1 MNLRKAIAIGIL
13 IRLVLMPFFAHPYD
27 VFAWYSFY
35 LQASND
41 ISSLVMHFPHL
52 WKITLFPFFLAY
64 SFLSELTGLEAFSS
78 EILPSILMPQWNIEF
93 IPGVLFNF
101 VTKIPIFFS
110 DLALAFVM
118 FKVVKHSTG
127 NKDLAEKAAILLYL
141 NPLLIWISAGRGMWD
156 SIPTLFSM
164 VSLYFLSTRKIAFSA
179 IALAIS
185 VLYKLYTIIFII
197 PIILFLFRR
206 SNQKE
211 KNLSVLKF
219 IIIFVSTLLL
229 DAIPYFSLIPTMVTG
244 LVTPTPFFGLAG
256 FGLTYWSI
264 STLVPELSQFLDLI
278 VYSIIIFMFG
288 LTLYKVNR
296 LSFDK
301 PILNLSIGMLGF
313 LLAFFLSFNFV
324 AEHFLIWALPF
335 IIIITIEKKIETG
348 LLWFTSLTALIYAQK
363 NFPYY
368 LLPTYP
374 WFDSVLEYFARLVQP
389 FQNVIV
395 VEGESIIMPS
405 LSGGFIM
412 TLLGILSSVFFLI
425 MYLELF
431 DFHNP
436 NILRHLRRTLLGP
449 VKMLEKKFRKE
460 SR

>member
-1 MNLRKAIAIGIL
+1 
-13 IRLVLMPFFAHPYD
+13 
-27 VFAWYSFY
+27 
-35 LQASND
+35 
-41 ISSLVMHFPHL
+41 
-52 WKITLFPFFLAY
+52 
-64 SFLSELTGLEAFSS
+64 
-78 EILPSILMPQWNIEF
+78 
-93 IPGVLFNF
+93 
-101 VTKIPIFFS
+101 
-110 DLALAFVM
+110 
-118 FKVVKHSTG
+118 
-127 NKDLAEKAAILLYL
+127 
-141 NPLLIWISAGRGMWD
+141 
-156 SIPTLFSM
+156 
-164 VSLYFLSTRKIAFSA
+164 
-179 IALAIS
+179 
-185 VLYKLYTIIFII
+185 
-197 PIILFLFRR
+197 
-206 SNQKE
+206 
-211 KNLSVLKF
+211 
-219 IIIFVSTLLL
+219 
-229 DAIPYFSLIPTMVTG
+229 
-244 LVTPTPFFGLAG
+244 
-256 FGLTYWSI
+256 
-264 STLVPELSQFLDLI
+264 
-278 VYSIIIFMFG
+278 MFG